1 MNFVEDWQRKILND
15 IKKEGIEISDEIRT
29 ESLIIKYFTYL
40 RKKGIRQSYNVYKSK
55 KFRCPV
61 EFIAGLDQIINT
73 FKEGGD
79 ISPYLSKQVE
89 RLKDDFMF
97 NDWGVLHLHLGEKM
111 EKNNKYI
118 GRTGLLLFLYFK
130 ENNVYLINI
139 YEHGD
144 WTKKDI
150 LQTMYNN
157 WPKLIEPFILKEVT
171 GLSGTLSEANH
182 QKIQKSGGFT
192 LIEIKDEN
200 GNNIVIMPPGMGIAS
215 SGDAIIDI
223 QNHDNSVEEIMLL
236 EDLIREKIDAIKKS
250 LQENDIKTPEIFKFS
265 LVRNQGNWQIK
276 EENTSLIIKL
286 NRSDRSGARHLT
298 Y

>member
-1 MNFVEDWQRKILND
+1 MNFVGDWQRKILND
-15 IKKEGIEISDEIRT
+15 IKKEGIEIPNDIRT

-55 KFRCPV
+55 KFRCPT
-61 EFIAGLDQIINT
+61 EFTEGLDQIVNIL
-73 FKEGGD
+73 KDGGD

-89 RLKDDFMF
+89 HLKDDLMF
-97 NDWGVLHLHLGEKM
+97 NDWGVLHLHIGEKM

-118 GRTGLLLFLYFK
+118 ERTGPLLFVYFK
-130 ENNVYLINI
+130 ENNAYLINI

-157 WPKLIEPFILKEVT
+157 WPELIEPFILKEVT
-171 GLSGTLSEANH
+171 GISGTLSETDH

-192 LIEIKDEN
+192 LIELKDEN
-200 GNNIVIMPPGMGIAS
+200 GNNTVIMPPGIGIAS
-215 SGDAIIDI
+215 SGDSIIDV
-223 QNHDNSVEEIMLL
+223 QNHDNEIEKIMIL
-236 EDLIREKIDAIKKS
+236 EDLIREDINIVKELMQEHYIKI
-250 LQENDIKTPEIFKFS
+250 PETFKFS

-276 EENTSLIIKL
+276 EENTKLIIKL
-286 NRSDRSGARHLT
+286 